1 MRIIKLTDKTGK
13 PFWIKAEACM
23 ALLPADPSRNDKRE
37 WAKTQIMVAPGLT
50 IGVRERMMAVC
61 AMLEGVTI
69 PLLTEEEAEDD
80 TSDKQERA
88 EDVAGVPETGVAE
101 VQETERVRGVFRIAE
116 AKP

>member
-50 IGVRERMMAVC
+50 IGVREKMALVC
-61 AMLEGVTI
+61 AMLEETTI
-69 PLLTEEEAEDD
+69 PVMEDD
-80 TSDKQERA
+80 DDAGDKQERA
-88 EDVAGVPETGVAE
+88 EDVAGVPEAGVAE

-116 AKP
+116 AQS